1 MAKKNNKTEDQFQQV
16 EEALTRTEQF
26 IEDNQKLLI
35 RIVGGVVLIIALFL
49 GVKQFYLQPMQENA
63 QADMYMAE
71 LYFQKDS
78 FNLAL
83 NGDGQY
89 YGFLD
94 IIDDYSLSKTGNLA
108 NYYAG
113 LSYLH
118 LGEYEN
124 AIDYLKDFSSNDI
137 ILSSLALGCIGDAYM
152 ELGDLDEAL
161 NYYED
166 AADNSDNE
174 LTHPMYLFKQAMI
187 HEQNGDYEDA
197 LTLYHL
203 IKLDFKSSREANGI
217 EKYISRAENR

>member
-94 IIDDYSLSKTGNLA
+94 IIDDYSLSNAGNLA

-187 HEQNGDYEDA
+187 HEQNEDA

-203 IKLDFKSSREANGI
+203 IKVDFKSSREANGI

>member
-49 GVKQFYLQPMQENA
+49 GVKQFYLQPMEENA

-94 IIDDYSLSKTGNLA
+94 IIDDYSLSNTGNLA

-124 AIDYLKDFSSNDI
+124 AIDYLRDFSSNDI

-197 LTLYHL
+197 LVLYHQ
-203 IKLDFKSSREANGI
+203 IKVDFKSSREANGI

>member
-94 IIDDYSLSKTGNLA
+94 IIDDYSLSNAGNLA

-152 ELGDLDEAL
+152 ELGDLDDAL

-197 LTLYHL
+197 LALYHL
-203 IKLDFKSSREANGI
+203 IKVDFKSSREANGI